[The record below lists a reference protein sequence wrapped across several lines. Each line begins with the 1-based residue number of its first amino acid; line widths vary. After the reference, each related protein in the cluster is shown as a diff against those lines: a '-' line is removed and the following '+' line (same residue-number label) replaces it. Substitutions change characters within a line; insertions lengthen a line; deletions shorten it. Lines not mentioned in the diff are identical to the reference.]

1 MHFNFWPRK
10 SAIIVKSEPISTD
23 NKYYNDLGAKVEHD
37 RDGGGQIGLL
47 KGFQKT

>member
-1 MHFNFWPRK
+1 MMHFNFWPKK
-10 SAIIVKSEPISTD
+10 SAIIVKSEPT
-23 NKYYNDLGAKVEHD
+23 NNDLGAKVEHD